1 MKKGYTITE
10 VVELTGLGR
19 TAIYEAIHD
28 KREGADQDKRLR
40 AKKWGRRTIVL
51 AEDLEKFLKSL
62 PDA

>member
-10 VVELTGLGR
+10 VVEITGLGR
-19 TAIYEAIHD
+19 TAIYEAIND
-28 KREGADQDKRLR
+28 KGQEKDQDKRLR

-51 AEDLEKFLKSL
+51 AEDLEKFLKNL